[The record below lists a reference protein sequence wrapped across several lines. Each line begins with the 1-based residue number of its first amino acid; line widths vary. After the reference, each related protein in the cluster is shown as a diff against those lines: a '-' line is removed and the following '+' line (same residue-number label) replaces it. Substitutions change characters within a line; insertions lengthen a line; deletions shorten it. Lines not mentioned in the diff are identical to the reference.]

1 MIEDLINGI
10 LILNTQGQ
18 LIYAN
23 YQVMRLL
30 RKLKQSKS
38 ATTLLPE
45 DTSLPEEV
53 SHICQYLIETRN
65 LFPNQIWQLET
76 EIITD
81 SYVFLKIKARWL
93 ILESEANPFL
103 LVTLEDKRQTSQKI
117 IMEDAKKY
125 GLTDREME
133 VWLLHQDDY
142 TYKEIAAE
150 LDITPNTVKKHMKS
164 IYVKRRAFLEKG
176 ERGRWGD
183 AETPRRGDAQT
194 RRRPDAEN

>member
-18 LIYAN
+18 MIYAN
-23 YQVMRLL
+23 YQVMRLF

-53 SHICQYLIETRN
+53 CHICQYLIETRN

-81 SYVFLKIKARWL
+81 SYIFLKIKARWL
-93 ILESEANPFL
+93 ILESESNPFL
-103 LVTLEDKRQTSQKI
+103 LVTVEDKRQTSQKI

-142 TYKEIAAE
+142 TYKEIAAD

-164 IYVKRRAFLEKG
+164 IYVKRRKFLEKG
-176 ERGRWGD
+176 DMGRGGEG
-183 AETPRRGDAQT
+183 ETLFF
-194 RRRPDAEN
+194 